1 MSDEL
6 RDQINEIIKDEIQ
19 DTIND
24 YIDKVES
31 GKAAGFEEGDELK
44 VNIMKDEIDNIIR
57 EYKKVK
63 KRKRSNLHQVK
74 KMGLLDKHGKP
85 LK

>member
-1 MSDEL
+1 
-6 RDQINEIIKDEIQ
+6 
-19 DTIND
+19 
-24 YIDKVES
+24 
-31 GKAAGFEEGDELK
+31 
-44 VNIMKDEIDNIIR
+44 MKDEIDNIIR

-63 KRKRSNLHQVK
+63 KRKRSNLYQVK